1 MNRRHPNVAQGS
13 RSLERFL
20 EDDQEADKEN
30 TFKTRITVISPE
42 RSNVNHTIMSRKPYK
57 TMINTATDNIQYR
70 GTNHY
75 ATAPKYT
82 RQSQSQRM
90 MDTEHYKVKSI
101 HLYKTFLII

>member
-1 MNRRHPNVAQGS
+1 MNRRGHHNAVQGS

-20 EDDQEADKEN
+20 EDDNEADKEN

-70 GTNHY
+70 GTDHY
-75 ATAPKYT
+75 GTAPKYN
-82 RQSQSQRM
+82 RHPQSQRI
-90 MDTEHYKVKSI
+90 MDNEHYKVRVIK
-101 HLYKTFLII
+101 K